1 MSNTRV
7 TLDDVYQITNRIEN
21 KLDCMEARV
30 GLLETWKAEMIGK
43 LTIVVSL
50 VSVII
55 TITIDSIRKRLN
67 L

>member
-21 KLDCMEARV
+21 KLDAMGVRV
-30 GLLETWKAEMIGK
+30 GTLETWKAEMIGR
-43 LTIVVSL
+43 LTVIVSII
-50 VSVII
+50 SVII
-55 TITIDSIRKRLN
+55 TLTIESVKKRLN